1 MSGEENII
9 VYVQMLNEGTVSYR
23 PTIAR
28 RLSVDTVILM
38 EPENFDPDEEWE
50 FPVGS
55 IVRIEKRKLSAP
67 QEVFVATAL
76 VKRN

>member
-1 MSGEENII
+1 LSGEENII
-9 VYVQMLNEGTVSYR
+9 VYVQLLNEGTVSYR

-28 RLSVDTVILM
+28 RLSIDTVKLL
-38 EPENFDPDEEWE
+38 EADNFDPDEEWE

-67 QEVFVATAL
+67 QEIFVATAL
-76 VKRN
+76 IKES